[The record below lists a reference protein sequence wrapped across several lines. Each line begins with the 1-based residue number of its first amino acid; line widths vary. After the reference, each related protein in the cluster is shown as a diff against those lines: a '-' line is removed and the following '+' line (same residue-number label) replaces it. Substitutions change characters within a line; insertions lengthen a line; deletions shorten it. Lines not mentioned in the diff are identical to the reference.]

1 MINLGRN
8 DPCHCG
14 SGKKYKKCHLDADQ
28 RSCVGIRQSQPG
40 AESPSAVENLPK
52 LLRQLS
58 GQGSARDRKE
68 LGELLSKTEPILE
81 YLERRREIEA
91 AAAELEAHR
100 SEFERLAADEHRYLA
115 LAQAVFAEECFA
127 PLRFTA
133 SDVQRAFDH
142 VGYPA
147 TMSPDE
153 RTVQILRT
161 AILHAADKERR
172 GRLATSLLLRLP
184 GFVDA
189 GRYLAAWL
197 LQFSALQTA
206 EAHDESNAFLFQMF
220 SYGYDA
226 WAADK
231 RAKDESLLRNLGLN
245 PDRLRAMNLDEL
257 DSWIQ
262 SQGSDAAKSGAVEAF
277 FRENPHL

>member
-28 RSCVGIRQSQPG
+28 RSRAGIRQSRPG
-40 AESPSAVENLPK
+40 WESPSASVAVEHLPK

-58 GQGSARDRKE
+58 EQGSARDRKE
-68 LGELLSKTEPILE
+68 FGELLSKTEPILE
-81 YLERRREIEA
+81 YLERREKIEA

-100 SEFERLAADEHRYLA
+100 PEFERLAADENRYLA

-153 RTVQILRT
+153 RTVQILRA
-161 AILHAADKERR
+161 AILHVADKERR
-172 GRLATSLLLRLP
+172 SRLATSLYLRLP
-184 GFVDA
+184 EFVDA
-189 GRYLAAWL
+189 GRYLEAWL
-197 LQFSALQTA
+197 LQCSAIETA
-206 EAHDESNAFLFQMF
+206 EDHDESNAFLFQMF
-220 SYGYDA
+220 SYGY
-226 WAADK
+226 
-231 RAKDESLLRNLGLN
+231 
-245 PDRLRAMNLDEL
+245 
-257 DSWIQ
+257 
-262 SQGSDAAKSGAVEAF
+262 
-277 FRENPHL
+277 